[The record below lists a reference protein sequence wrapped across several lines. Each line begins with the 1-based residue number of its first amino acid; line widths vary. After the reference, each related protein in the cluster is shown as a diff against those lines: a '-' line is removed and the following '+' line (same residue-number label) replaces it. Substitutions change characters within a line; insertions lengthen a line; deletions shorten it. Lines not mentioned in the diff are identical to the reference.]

1 MLELGKPSTYSNAGT
16 VSLYVGLLVGAIFW
30 GFGADII
37 GRRIAFN
44 VTLLITSL
52 ATIVAGASPSIESW
66 GFFTALSAFGAGGN
80 LVLDPTV
87 FLEFLP
93 SNKQWTVTALALWWG
108 FGQALVGFIA
118 WGFLSKMRWLSRLC
132 D

>member
-1 MLELGKPSTYSNAGT
+1 MGNLWQS
-16 VSLYVGLLVGAIFW
+16 
-30 GFGADII
+30 
-37 GRRIAFN
+37 

-52 ATIVAGASPSIESW
+52 ATIISGASPNLVFWAAFVAI
-66 GFFTALSAFGAGGN
+66 SAFGAGGN

-108 FGQALVGFIA
+108 LGQAIVGFIS
-118 WGFLSKMRWLSRLC
+118 WGFLSEFRTHAYGIR
-132 D
+132 